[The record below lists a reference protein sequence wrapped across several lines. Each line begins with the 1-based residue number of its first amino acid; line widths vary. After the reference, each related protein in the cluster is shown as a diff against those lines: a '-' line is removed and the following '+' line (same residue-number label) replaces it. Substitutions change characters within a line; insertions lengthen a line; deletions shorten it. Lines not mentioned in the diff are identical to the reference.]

1 MSATTLSILRLMSLI
16 GSATNNKTQIYTI
29 MKNYKEYIDY
39 CQSLAEEINDS
50 YSDDI
55 EVTQRIHEIADG
67 CQYVIYYSKAWDLV
81 NMMRDYNHELFT
93 QAVEEVQD
101 NGFEFEG
108 DINAHMTW
116 IAFFL
121 IRNGIYSAYQHIE
134 SEVVA

>member
-1 MSATTLSILRLMSLI
+1 
-16 GSATNNKTQIYTI
+16 

-39 CQSLAEEINDS
+39 CQRLAEDINDS

-55 EVTQRIHEIADG
+55 EVTDRIHEIADN

-81 NMMRDYNHELFT
+81 NMMREYNHELFNE
-93 QAVEEVQD
+93 AVEDVMD

-108 DINAHMTW
+108 DIHAHITW

-134 SEVVA
+134 SEAVAWKS

>member
-1 MSATTLSILRLMSLI
+1 
-16 GSATNNKTQIYTI
+16 

-39 CQSLAEEINDS
+39 CLSLAEDINDS

-55 EVTQRIHEIADG
+55 EVTDRIHEIADG

-81 NMMRDYNHELFT
+81 NMVREYNHELFNE
-93 QAVEEVQD
+93 AVEEVQG

-108 DINAHMTW
+108 DINAHITW

>member
-1 MSATTLSILRLMSLI
+1 
-16 GSATNNKTQIYTI
+16 

-39 CQSLAEEINDS
+39 CQSLAEDVNDS

-55 EVTQRIHEIADG
+55 EVNDRIHEIADG

-81 NMMRDYNHELFT
+81 NMMREYDHEKFND
-93 QAVEEVQD
+93 AIDEVQG

-116 IAFFL
+116 IAYFL
-121 IRNGIYSAYQHIE
+121 IRNGIHSAYQNIE

>member
-1 MSATTLSILRLMSLI
+1 
-16 GSATNNKTQIYTI
+16 
-29 MKNYKEYIDY
+29 MKNYKEYLDY
-39 CQSLAEEINDS
+39 CKSLAEDINDS

-55 EVTQRIHEIADG
+55 DVNDRIHEIADG

-81 NMMRDYNHELFT
+81 NMMRGYNHELFM

-108 DINAHMTW
+108 DINAHITW

-121 IRNGIYSAYQHIE
+121 IRDGIYSAYQTIE

>member
-1 MSATTLSILRLMSLI
+1 
-16 GSATNNKTQIYTI
+16 
-29 MKNYKEYIDY
+29 MKNYKDYIDY
-39 CQSLAEEINDS
+39 CQSLAEDINDS

-55 EVTQRIHEIADG
+55 EVTERIHEIADG
-67 CQYVIYYSKAWDLV
+67 CSHVIYYSKAWDLV
-81 NMMRDYNHELFT
+81 NMMRECNHELFNE
-93 QAVEEVQD
+93 AVEEVRD

-108 DINAHMTW
+108 DINAHITW

>member
-1 MSATTLSILRLMSLI
+1 
-16 GSATNNKTQIYTI
+16 

-39 CQSLAEEINDS
+39 CQRLAEDINDS

-55 EVTQRIHEIADG
+55 ELTERIHEIADS

-81 NMMRDYNHELFT
+81 NMMREYNHELFMH
-93 QAVEEVQD
+93 AVEDVMD

-108 DINAHMTW
+108 DINAHITW

-121 IRNGIYSAYQHIE
+121 IRNGLYSAYQHIE